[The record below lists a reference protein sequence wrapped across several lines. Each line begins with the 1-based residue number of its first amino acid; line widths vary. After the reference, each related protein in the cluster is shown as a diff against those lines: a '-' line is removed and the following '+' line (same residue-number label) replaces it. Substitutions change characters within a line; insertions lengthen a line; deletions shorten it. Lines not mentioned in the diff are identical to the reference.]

1 MYSYRLTAQRTGVA
15 ACDVVRRP
23 SPRLG
28 ATRWEKEGGR
38 SGSRVDRPRPAGG
51 RAGAWG
57 KTWPRHRLAGLGLP
71 PLSAAASFL
80 PRGEEKKR
88 RPENDGFPR
97 FGRAASRARRGDA
110 RVGGSLPSRARWE
123 WDTKPVAGVVVL
135 EWSGLGLD
143 GGMRPPALCAL
154 HLPPRWSG
162 VDVMC
167 VLLARCMV
175 GVART

>member
-57 KTWPRHRLAGLGLP
+57 KTWPDTASLG
-71 PLSAAASFL
+71 SACL
-80 PRGEEKKR
+80 R
-88 RPENDGFPR
+88 FPR
-97 FGRAASRARRGDA
+97 PRLFSPGERRKKDGQKTMDFRGSDGRRRVRAVATRGWADLSRPVR
-110 RVGGSLPSRARWE
+110 GGSGTPNRLLVW
-123 WDTKPVAGVVVL
+123 W
-135 EWSGLGLD
+135 
-143 GGMRPPALCAL
+143 C
-154 HLPPRWSG
+154 WSG
-162 VDVMC
+162 VDWVWMGGCAPRRC
-167 VLLARCMV
+167 VRCTCRHGGREWM
-175 GVART
+175 